1 MSALLLAIQGLDSK
15 AWEAAFRAL
24 APQRELRVWP
34 DRIGTRAD
42 IRYAC
47 AWHAPA
53 GLLASCPA
61 LAAIFSVGAGVD
73 HLTADPSLPD
83 VPVVR
88 MVDPDLTTRMTE
100 YVTLHVLLHHR
111 RQRIYDAQQRERVWR
126 DLDDQPA
133 APEVAVGIMG
143 LGELGRAAAGAM
155 RHIGFDVAGWSRTEK
170 ALPGVATFHG
180 AGGLDAFLRRTEILV
195 CLLPSTADTRAILD
209 LTLLRKLKR
218 DGALAG
224 AYLINAGRGALQ
236 VDADILA
243 ALAEGSLAGAT
254 LDVFPTEPLPPES
267 AFWTHPR
274 VVLTPHNAATVMP
287 QALVRAT
294 LKQIARFEAGFPLE
308 NVVDRRR
315 GY

>member
-1 MSALLLAIQGLDSK
+1 MSALLLAIHGLDAK
-15 AWEAAFRAL
+15 AWESAFRVH
-24 APQRELRVWP
+24 APRRDLRVWP
-34 DRIGTRAD
+34 DRIGPRAD

-47 AWHAPA
+47 AWNAPA
-53 GLLASCPA
+53 GLLASCPG

-100 YVTLHVLLHHR
+100 YVVLHVLLHHR
-111 RQRIYDAQQRERVWR
+111 RQRMYDAQQRDRVWR

-143 LGELGRAAAGAM
+143 LGVLGRAAAEAL
-155 RHIGFDVAGWSRTEK
+155 RHIGFDVAGWSRTDK
-170 ALPGVATFHG
+170 AIPGVATFHG
-180 AGGLDAFLRRTEILV
+180 AEGLDVFLRRTEILV

-209 LTLLRKLKR
+209 LALLRRLKR

-236 VDADILA
+236 VDACILA
-243 ALAEGSLAGAT
+243 ALEEGSLAGAT
-254 LDVFPTEPLPPES
+254 LDVFPAEPLPPAS
-267 AFWTHPR
+267 PFWSHPR
-274 VVLTPHNAATVMP
+274 VTLTPHNAATVTP

-294 LKQIARFEAGFPLE
+294 LGQIERFEAGLPLE